1 MILPYKTKFIKIMA
15 IYRLKRFSNYYL
27 ERRFYDDSEKKK
39 DSGFSWGKAL
49 GATALAAG
57 TMYGAKKGAFG
68 NTVRRGFNTAYG
80 QLGNSLGSQSMV
92 NSAARDWAKGSVK
105 SPGMF
110 GNKMQYKRDLVTK
123 QNEFKSQFN
132 KPTTN
137 TTGNNSSG
145 GSTST
150 TSTSTAQASD
160 SVSPF
165 LTGTGFNNTNNSKP
179 NFDNLLGNGNKG
191 TVIQPAQPSVMSS
204 SVTSQKV
211 EVKPEVAAPK
221 LPAPAVPTAP
231 MAPAAPTQPQVRL
244 KDLPNVGP
252 KKKVEVFG
260 TGNNEGQRQRLIKEY
275 NTREQQ
281 RIEAGR
287 QSSGFH
293 GEKKTRT
300 KISAAEQQARKDRQR
315 AEIQANTAK
324 NQQKRVDRRKAS
336 VETAIQNQEQRAMND
351 FYNDPNYGYMMNQV
365 SFSNTRILKNQRFFS
380 EKEDSSRKKK
390 IRNAALLGVGAA
402 GIGALTI
409 YGIKKGKNSRK
420 NIKELEKTVKQNN
433 QKINEL
439 RKERE
444 SVLTNLKKSEKE
456 LGELRKKAKD
466 LANGEYKYSQKEI
479 DEFMKNME
487 DPNYILEL

>member
-1 MILPYKTKFIKIMA
+1 
-15 IYRLKRFSNYYL
+15 
-27 ERRFYDDSEKKK
+27 
-39 DSGFSWGKAL
+39 
-49 GATALAAG
+49 
-57 TMYGAKKGAFG
+57 
-68 NTVRRGFNTAYG
+68 
-80 QLGNSLGSQSMV
+80 MV

-204 SVTSQKV
+204 PVTPPKV
-211 EVKPEVAAPK
+211 EVKPEVATSLVTAPK
-221 LPAPAVPTAP
+221 VEVKPEVAPVTPTTT
-231 MAPAAPTQPQVRL
+231 TQPQVRL

-260 TGNNEGQRQRLIKEY
+260 TGNNEGQRQRAIKDY
-275 NTREQQ
+275 NTQQQQ

-287 QSSGFH
+287 QRSGFH
-293 GEKKTRT
+293 GEKKNRT
-300 KISAAEQQARKDRQR
+300 KVSREQQQARKEQRR

-324 NQQKRVDRRKAS
+324 NQQKRTDRRRAN
-336 VETAIQNQEQRAMND
+336 VETAIQNQEQQAMND

-380 EKEDSSRKKK
+380 EKEDSSYKKK
-390 IRNAALLGVGAA
+390 IRNAALLGAGAA
-402 GIGALTI
+402 GLGALTV
-409 YGIKKGKNSRK
+409 YGIKRGRNTKK

-444 SVLTNLKKSEKE
+444 SVLTNLKNSEKE
-456 LGELRKKAKD
+456 LGELHKKAKA
-466 LANGEYKYSQKEI
+466 LANGDYKYSQKEI
-479 DEFMKNME
+479 DEFNKARSNGTLNW
-487 DPNYILEL
+487 DL